1 MAVSWRRIAVPAAA
15 VGVLVPAALG
25 THALLSD
32 SGKAGAPPAEIRGA
46 GAADPD
52 GAPGGGAGGSGP
64 EGGAVVAQPSTAPA
78 GSGRSVPV
86 RISSYDAHNRQ
97 AVLKPSAGKT
107 VRTGDV
113 VAAAPNRHAPSGA
126 LFKVGKVTGSRG
138 GEVRVTTV
146 PATLSELLGDQKV
159 DRRAALRAG
168 ELTVK
173 PLSAGVTVQQPTA
186 GRDQGGGTP
195 GTPSDGTSPP
205 SDDTPT
211 DASDPTDGGAST
223 GGAGPDASPGTTP
236 GPSAS
241 ASGAARTQLSRAGA
255 RAAHAAPRGDA
266 LLPGAAKALTTMRLG
281 VNVPLPKGVEATGKS
296 PARLSGEVTFR
307 PELIFQ
313 YEKRGGLNLLP
324 QRAAIGLGGSYAYRW
339 QVHGKVRGTADTGQI
354 AVPLAAL
361 TGRHVFWV
369 GPVPV
374 VVSTEV
380 TFTYRF
386 TAGGRIVID
395 ADQRT
400 AGSFAVGA
408 HYDRRHGWQ
417 PLHTAHQQTKGAAP
431 RVAGAAS
438 ATARIGTH
446 AQVFLYDTA
455 GVGGDLSV
463 HLTGRAAAATDGGAP
478 AWALSAGYDLKT
490 ELMLQLK
497 IFGIRIADLRTTP
510 FAVHDERK
518 LFGRGKLPPA

>member
-25 THALLSD
+25 THTLLSH
-32 SGKAGAPPAEIRGA
+32 SEEPGTSAAGIRATG
-46 GAADPD
+46 PT
-52 GAPGGGAGGSGP
+52 APGAVPDDARASGP
-64 EGGAVVAQPSTAPA
+64 EGTAAVAQPSDAPTR
-78 GSGRSVPV
+78 SGNSVSV
-86 RISSYDAHNRQ
+86 QLSSYDAQRKQ
-97 AVLKPSAGKT
+97 AELKPSAGKT

-113 VAAAPNRHAPSGA
+113 IAAAPNRHAPSGA
-126 LFKVGKVTGSRG
+126 LFKVGKVTGSRDG
-138 GEVRVTTV
+138 KVRVTTA

-159 DRRAALRAG
+159 DQRAALQPG
-168 ELTVK
+168 EVSVR
-173 PLSAGVTVQQPTA
+173 PLSSGVTVQKPAAGTA
-186 GRDQGGGTP
+186 AGSDGP
-195 GTPSDGTSPP
+195 ATPSG
-205 SDDTPT
+205 
-211 DASDPTDGGAST
+211 
-223 GGAGPDASPGTTP
+223 SPGATP
-236 GPSAS
+236 SGSPSPSAS
-241 ASGAARTQLSRAGA
+241 ASSGVRTQLVPSGTRPAPTSSDSTLSPDA
-255 RAAHAAPRGDA
+255 R
-266 LLPGAAKALTTMRLG
+266 KALTTLRLG

-296 PARLSGEVTFR
+296 PAKLAGEVTFR

-324 QRAAIGLGGSYAYRW
+324 QRAAIGLGGSYAYGW
-339 QVHGKVRGTADTGQI
+339 QVHGKVRGTADTGQV
-354 AVPLAAL
+354 AVPLAAV

-386 TAGGRIVID
+386 TAGGRIVLD

-400 AGSFAVGA
+400 SGSFAVGA
-408 HYDRRHGWQ
+408 KYDRQAGWQ
-417 PLHTAHQQTKGAAP
+417 ALHEAHQQTKGAAP
-431 RVAGAAS
+431 RVEGAAT
-438 ATARIGTH
+438 ATARVGAH

-463 HLTGRAAAATDGGAP
+463 HLTGRAAASNGSAP

-497 IFGIRIADLRTTP
+497 IFGIQIADLRTTP
-510 FAVHDERK
+510 FALHDERK
-518 LFGRGKLPPA
+518 LFGRGKLPAA

>member
-25 THALLSD
+25 THALLSH
-32 SGKAGAPPAEIRGA
+32 SEEPGTSAAGIRATG
-46 GAADPD
+46 PT
-52 GAPGGGAGGSGP
+52 APGAVPDDARATGP
-64 EGGAVVAQPSTAPA
+64 EGTAAVARPSDAPTR
-78 GSGRSVPV
+78 SGNSVSV
-86 RISSYDAHNRQ
+86 QLSSYDAQRKQ
-97 AVLKPSAGKT
+97 AELKPSAGKT

-113 VAAAPNRHAPSGA
+113 IAAAPNRHAPSGA
-126 LFKVGKVTGSRG
+126 LFKVGKVTGSRDG
-138 GEVRVTTV
+138 KVRVTTA

-159 DRRAALRAG
+159 DQRAALQPG
-168 ELTVK
+168 EVSVR
-173 PLSAGVTVQQPTA
+173 PLSSGVTVQKPAAGTA
-186 GRDQGGGTP
+186 AGSDGP
-195 GTPSDGTSPP
+195 ATPSG
-205 SDDTPT
+205 
-211 DASDPTDGGAST
+211 
-223 GGAGPDASPGTTP
+223 SPGATP
-236 GPSAS
+236 SGSPSPSAS
-241 ASGAARTQLSRAGA
+241 ASSGVRTQLVPSGTRPAATSSGSTLSPDA
-255 RAAHAAPRGDA
+255 R
-266 LLPGAAKALTTMRLG
+266 KALTTLRLG

-296 PARLSGEVTFR
+296 PAKLAGEVTFR

-324 QRAAIGLGGSYAYRW
+324 QRAAIGLGGSYAYGW
-339 QVHGKVRGTADTGQI
+339 QVHGKVRGTADTGQV
-354 AVPLAAL
+354 AVPLAAV

-386 TAGGRIVID
+386 TAGGRIVLD

-400 AGSFAVGA
+400 SGSFAVGA
-408 HYDRRHGWQ
+408 KYDRQAGWQ
-417 PLHTAHQQTKGAAP
+417 ALHEAHQQTKGAAP
-431 RVAGAAS
+431 RVEGAAT
-438 ATARIGTH
+438 ATARVGAH

-463 HLTGRAAAATDGGAP
+463 HLTGRAAASNGSAP

-497 IFGIRIADLRTTP
+497 IFGIQIADLRTTP
-510 FAVHDERK
+510 FALHDERK
-518 LFGRGKLPPA
+518 LFGRGKLPAA

>member
-25 THALLSD
+25 AHALLSGPD
-32 SGKAGAPPAEIRGA
+32 APRTSSAGIPATG
-46 GAADPD
+46 PT
-52 GAPGGGAGGSGP
+52 APGAVPDDARASGP
-64 EGGAVVAQPSTAPA
+64 EGTAAVARPSDAPTR
-78 GSGRSVPV
+78 SGNSVSV
-86 RISSYDAHNRQ
+86 QLSSYDAQRKQ
-97 AVLKPSAGKT
+97 AELKPSAGKT

-113 VAAAPNRHAPSGA
+113 IAAAPNRHAPSGA
-126 LFKVGKVTGSRG
+126 LFKVGKVTGSRDG
-138 GEVRVTTV
+138 KVRVTTA

-159 DRRAALRAG
+159 DQRAALQPG
-168 ELTVK
+168 EISVR
-173 PLSAGVTVQQPTA
+173 PLSSGVTVQKPGA
-186 GRDQGGGTP
+186 GSATESGAP
-195 GTPSDGTSPP
+195 ATPSG
-205 SDDTPT
+205 
-211 DASDPTDGGAST
+211 
-223 GGAGPDASPGTTP
+223 SPGATASGSP
-236 GPSAS
+236 SPSAS
-241 ASGAARTQLSRAGA
+241 GSSGVRTQLVPSGTRPAPSSSGSALSPDA
-255 RAAHAAPRGDA
+255 R
-266 LLPGAAKALTTMRLG
+266 KALTTLRLG
-281 VNVPLPKGVEATGKS
+281 VKVPLPKGIEATGKS

-324 QRAAIGLGGSYAYRW
+324 QRAAIGLGGSYAYGW
-339 QVHGKVRGTADTGQI
+339 QVHGKVRGTADTGQV
-354 AVPLAAL
+354 AVPLAAV

-386 TAGGRIVID
+386 TAGGRIVLD

-400 AGSFAVGA
+400 SGAFAVGA
-408 HYDRRHGWQ
+408 KYDRQGGWQ
-417 PLHTAHQQTKGAAP
+417 PLHEARQQTRGAAP
-431 RVAGAAS
+431 RVEGAAS
-438 ATARIGTH
+438 ATARVGAH

-463 HLTGRAAAATDGGAP
+463 HLTGRAAAASGGGAP

-497 IFGIRIADLRTTP
+497 IFGIQIADLRTTP
-510 FAVHDERK
+510 FALHDERK
-518 LFGRGKLPPA
+518 LFGRGKLPAA

>member
-25 THALLSD
+25 THALLSH
-32 SGKAGAPPAEIRGA
+32 SEEPGTSAAGIRATG
-46 GAADPD
+46 PT
-52 GAPGGGAGGSGP
+52 APGAVPDDARASGP
-64 EGGAVVAQPSTAPA
+64 EGTAAVARPSDAPTR
-78 GSGRSVPV
+78 SGNSVSV
-86 RISSYDAHNRQ
+86 QLSSYDAQRKQ
-97 AVLKPSAGKT
+97 AELKPSAGKT

-113 VAAAPNRHAPSGA
+113 IAAAPNRHAPSGA
-126 LFKVGKVTGSRG
+126 LFKVGKVTGSRDG
-138 GEVRVTTV
+138 KVRVTTA

-159 DRRAALRAG
+159 DQRAALQPG
-168 ELTVK
+168 EVSVR
-173 PLSAGVTVQQPTA
+173 PLSSGVTVQKPAAGTA
-186 GRDQGGGTP
+186 P
-195 GTPSDGTSPP
+195 GSDGPATPSG
-205 SDDTPT
+205 
-211 DASDPTDGGAST
+211 
-223 GGAGPDASPGTTP
+223 SPGATP
-236 GPSAS
+236 SGSPSPSAS
-241 ASGAARTQLSRAGA
+241 ASSGVRTQLVPSGTRPAPTSSGSTLSPDA
-255 RAAHAAPRGDA
+255 R
-266 LLPGAAKALTTMRLG
+266 KALTTLRLG

-296 PARLSGEVTFR
+296 PAKLAGEVTFR

-324 QRAAIGLGGSYAYRW
+324 QRAAIGLGGSYAYGW
-339 QVHGKVRGTADTGQI
+339 QVHGKVRGTADTGQV
-354 AVPLAAL
+354 AVPLAAV

-386 TAGGRIVID
+386 TAGGRIVLD

-400 AGSFAVGA
+400 SGSFAVGA
-408 HYDRRHGWQ
+408 KYDRQAGWQ
-417 PLHTAHQQTKGAAP
+417 PLHEAHQQTKGTAP
-431 RVAGAAS
+431 RVEGAAT
-438 ATARIGTH
+438 ATARVGAH

-463 HLTGRAAAATDGGAP
+463 HLTGRAAARNGSAP

-497 IFGIRIADLRTTP
+497 IFGIQIADLRTTP
-510 FAVHDERK
+510 FALHDERK
-518 LFGRGKLPPA
+518 LFGRGKLPAA

>member
-32 SGKAGAPPAEIRGA
+32 SGDPGTSPAGIRAA
-46 GAADPD
+46 GSPGPDTVPD
-52 GAPGGGAGGSGP
+52 GEDGASGP
-64 EGGAVVAQPSTAPA
+64 EGGAVVAKPSDAPA
-78 GSGRSVPV
+78 GSGRSVSV
-86 RISSYDAHNRQ
+86 RLSSYDAQGRR

-113 VAAAPNRHAPSGA
+113 IAAAPNRHAPSGA
-126 LFKVGKVTGSRG
+126 LFKVGEVTGSRG

-146 PATLSELLGDQKV
+146 PATLSELLGEQKV
-159 DRRAALRAG
+159 DQRAALRRG

-173 PLSAGVTVQQPTA
+173 PLSSGVTVQNPPADA
-186 GRDQGGGTP
+186 GQDGGSP
-195 GTPSDGTSPP
+195 AAPSDGPSAPAGEASAPAGDAQDPSADVSP
-205 SDDTPT
+205 S
-211 DASDPTDGGAST
+211 
-223 GGAGPDASPGTTP
+223 
-236 GPSAS
+236 PSAS
-241 ASGAARTQLSRAGA
+241 AAGALRTQLTPSLN
-255 RAAHAAPRGDA
+255 RAAHTTAREAQRPDGTT
-266 LLPGAAKALTTMRLG
+266 ALTTLRLG
-281 VNVPLPKGVEATGKS
+281 VDVPLPKGVEATGKS
-296 PARLSGEVTFR
+296 PARLSGAVTFR

-324 QRAAIGLGGSYAYRW
+324 QRAAIGLGGSYAYGW
-339 QVHGKVRGTADTGQI
+339 QVHGKVRGTADTGKI
-354 AVPLAAL
+354 AVPLAAV

-386 TAGGRIVID
+386 TAGGRIVLD

-400 AGSFAVGA
+400 TGSFAVGA
-408 HYDRRHGWQ
+408 QYDRGHGWQ
-417 PLHTAHQQTKGAAP
+417 PLHKAQQQTKGAAP
-431 RVAGAAS
+431 RVEGAAT
-438 ATARIGTH
+438 ATAQVGAH

-463 HLTGRAAAATDGGAP
+463 HLTGRAAAATGGGRP

-497 IFGIRIADLRTTP
+497 IFGIQIADLRTTP
-510 FAVHDERK
+510 FALHDERK
-518 LFGRGKLPPA
+518 LFGQGKLPPA

>member
-15 VGVLVPAALG
+15 VGVLIPAALG

-32 SGKAGAPPAEIRGA
+32 SDGA
-46 GAADPD
+46 GTSPAGIRAAGSASPDTVPD
-52 GAPGGGAGGSGP
+52 GSDPAAGP
-64 EGGAVVAQPSTAPA
+64 EGGAVVAKPSDAPV
-78 GSGRSVPV
+78 GDHRSVSV
-86 RISSYDAHNRQ
+86 RLSSYDAHSKR

-113 VAAAPNRHAPSGA
+113 VAAAPSRQAPSGA

-138 GEVRVTTV
+138 GEVRVNTV
-146 PATLSELLGDQKV
+146 PATLSELLGEQKV
-159 DRRAALRAG
+159 DQRAALRTG

-173 PLSAGVTVQQPTA
+173 PLSPGVTVRNPST
-186 GRDQGGGTP
+186 GGPAEPSDGAS
-195 GTPSDGTSPP
+195 TPSDGASAPAGDGQGEVSPSP
-205 SDDTPT
+205 S
-211 DASDPTDGGAST
+211 A
-223 GGAGPDASPGTTP
+223 
-236 GPSAS
+236 SAS
-241 ASGAARTQLSRAGA
+241 ASGAMRTQLTHTGTRVAHTSARGA
-255 RAAHAAPRGDA
+255 
-266 LLPGAAKALTTMRLG
+266 LTPGAAKALTTLRLG

-296 PARLSGEVTFR
+296 PARLSGDVMFR

-324 QRAAIGLGGSYAYRW
+324 QRAAIGLGGSYAYGW
-339 QVHGKVRGTADTGQI
+339 QVHGKVRGTADTGQV
-354 AVPLAAL
+354 AVPLAAV

-386 TAGGRIVID
+386 TAGGRIVLD

-400 AGSFAVGA
+400 SGAFAVGA
-408 HYDRRHGWQ
+408 QYDRAHGWQ
-417 PLHTAHQQTKGAAP
+417 PLHKAQQQTKGAAP
-431 RVAGAAS
+431 RVEGAAT
-438 ATARIGTH
+438 ATARVGVQ

-463 HLTGRAAAATDGGAP
+463 HLTGRAAAATGGGTP

-490 ELMLQLK
+490 QLMLQLK
-497 IFGIRIADLRTTP
+497 IFGIQIVDLRTTP
-510 FAVHDERK
+510 FALHDERK
-518 LFGRGKLPPA
+518 LFGHGKLPPA

>member
-32 SGKAGAPPAEIRGA
+32 SGGPGAPPAGIRATGSA
-46 GAADPD
+46 GPDTAPESSGTAA
-52 GAPGGGAGGSGP
+52 GP
-64 EGGAVVAQPSTAPA
+64 EGGAVVAKPSDAPA
-78 GSGRSVPV
+78 GSGRSVSV
-86 RISSYDAHNRQ
+86 RLSSYDARSRQ

-113 VAAAPNRHAPSGA
+113 VAAAPSRHAPSGA
-126 LFKVGKVTGSRG
+126 LFKVGKVTGTRD
-138 GEVRVTTV
+138 GEVRVTTS
-146 PATLSELLGDQKV
+146 PATLSELLGEQKV
-159 DRRAALRAG
+159 DQRAALRAG

-173 PLSAGVTVQQPTA
+173 PLSSGVTVRKPSA
-186 GRDQGGGTP
+186 GDGQEGGTP
-195 GTPSDGTSPP
+195 ATPPGEASPSASGSPDPATPS
-205 SDDTPT
+205 
-211 DASDPTDGGAST
+211 
-223 GGAGPDASPGTTP
+223 
-236 GPSAS
+236 PSAS
-241 ASGAARTQLSRAGA
+241 ASSSASGAVRPQLARTS
-255 RAAHAAPRGDA
+255 PRGSVP
-266 LLPGAAKALTTMRLG
+266 PGAAKALTTLRLG

-324 QRAAIGLGGSYAYRW
+324 QRAAIGLGGSYAYGW
-339 QVHGKVRGTADTGQI
+339 QVHGKVRGTADTGQV
-354 AVPLAAL
+354 AVPLAAV

-386 TAGGRIVID
+386 TAGGRVVLD

-400 AGSFAVGA
+400 SGSFAVGA
-408 HYDRRHGWQ
+408 RYDRGHGWQ
-417 PLHTAHQQTKGAAP
+417 PLHEARQQTKGATP
-431 RVAGAAS
+431 RVEGAAT
-438 ATARIGTH
+438 ATARVGAQ

-455 GVGGDLSV
+455 GVGGELSV
-463 HLTGRAAAATDGGAP
+463 HLTGRAAAATGGRAP

-490 ELMLQLK
+490 QLMLQLK
-497 IFGIRIADLRTTP
+497 IFGIQIVDLRTTP
-510 FAVHDERK
+510 FALHDERK
-518 LFGRGKLPPA
+518 LFGHGKLPPA